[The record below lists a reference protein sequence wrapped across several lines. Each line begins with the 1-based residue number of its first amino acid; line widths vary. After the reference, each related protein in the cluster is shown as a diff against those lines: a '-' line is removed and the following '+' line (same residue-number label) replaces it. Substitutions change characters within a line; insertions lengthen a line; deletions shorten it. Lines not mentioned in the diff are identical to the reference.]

1 MNEPQ
6 RKPHNTTLGA
16 RGEEIAAIYLEREC
30 DWIIL
35 DRNWRCR
42 DGEIDIIAYDD
53 EDVVFVEVK
62 TRSSAFSGDP
72 LEAVD
77 FHKLRTLQGLA
88 TRWVTEQK
96 GYIPSYRIDVIGI
109 CFGGEAPTLT
119 HIEQVFHDW

>member
-1 MNEPQ
+1 MEQPQ
-6 RKPHNTTLGA
+6 RSPHNTALGT
-16 RGEEIAAIYLEREC
+16 RGEDIAVAYLERDR

-53 EDVVFVEVK
+53 ADVVFVEVK
-62 TRSSAFSGDP
+62 TRSSAYSGDP

-77 FHKLRTLQGLA
+77 FHKLRVLQGLA
-88 TRWVTEQK
+88 TRWVTEQPD
-96 GYIPSYRIDVIGI
+96 YIPAYRIDVIGI
-109 CFGGEAPTLT
+109 CFGGPQPTLT